1 MQQDQ
6 FGVVGRSAPRVDGYD
21 KVTGRAL
28 YTDDLNAYGQLYAGC
43 VHSRKPHATVEV
55 DTAAALAV
63 PGVVKVLVEGDFPK
77 PQSRYDWFYCTSH
90 PRYCGDV
97 LAVVVAETPAALA
110 DGIAAVRV
118 RYSELPAVFTVADA
132 LAPGAPQV
140 REEGVALGEDGVPDP
155 TRPGNVFLA
164 SHKPLRKGDLA
175 AGFAQANRIIERTYT
190 TPYVEHA
197 YLEPESVLVIPEP
210 PDVVLVRA
218 SSQQGHGPQEFVD
231 DALQIPMSRVR
242 AVSTTVGGSFG
253 SKFELVGLMCGR
265 AAVAMQA
272 TGRPVK
278 MTYSREDSILEST
291 KRHPFT
297 TTIRVGATAD
307 GTLTAYESAQVENA
321 GAYNNQAPWMNIRA
335 RVHSAGPYDIPNI
348 RTDTFAVY
356 TNNTVPGAFRGYSS
370 PQVIFANEM
379 AIDDLADELGI
390 SVVDLKRKN
399 LLRRGSITATGQ
411 QLVHETLLVQ
421 MMEDIIRDT
430 DYERK
435 CRDWAAETST
445 WRHGAGLVTAYRGA
459 ALGGEGVDAS
469 GAMMIG
475 MQDGS
480 FVLRPTLMEFGQ
492 GLNTVYAQIASEA
505 SGVALADI
513 RVEPVDTTIMADS
526 GLTVASRGTAQG
538 GHAVRKAG
546 EAIRAMIVESVRM
559 MLGARDDEQIEVRD
573 SVAWVAGQP
582 ERSVRVSDI
591 WTMRRYTGQ
600 QLSTYQWYAARPLV
614 NDNDTGQ
621 GEAFQ
626 TYAYGCC
633 VAEVSVNTTTGEVVV
648 DKVSAYHDVGHALN
662 PGLVRGQIYG
672 GVLMGMGFGL
682 YEEYRL
688 EKGVS
693 PDTNLDIYPIAT
705 SEDAP
710 LISIKLYESADPEG
724 TYGAKSIA
732 ENASEMIGAA
742 CALAVKHAIR
752 RPVSKVPVT
761 PEYVLELLSQ
771 GEEDAR

>member
-28 YTDDLNAYGQLYAGC
+28 YTDDLNAYGPLYAGC

-132 LAPGAPQV
+132 LAPDAPQV

-164 SHKPLRKGDLA
+164 SHKPLRKGDLE
-175 AGFAQANRIIERTYT
+175 AGFAAADHIMERTYDS
-190 TPYVEHA
+190 PYVEHA
-197 YLEPESVLVIPEP
+197 YIEPESVLVSPEGA
-210 PDVVLVRA
+210 DVVLVRA
-218 SSQQGHGPQEFVD
+218 SSQQGHGPQEFIA

-242 AVSTTVGGSFG
+242 AVSTVVGGSFG

-265 AAVAMQA
+265 AAVAMAA

-278 MTYSREDSILEST
+278 MTYSREDSLLEST

-297 TTIRVGATAD
+297 TTVRVGAKAD
-307 GTLTAYESAQVENA
+307 GTLTAYRSSQVENA

-390 SVVDLKRKN
+390 SVADLKRKN
-399 LLRRGSITATGQ
+399 LLGRGSITATGQ

-435 CRDWAAETST
+435 CRDWAGETGT

-469 GAMMIG
+469 GAIMIG

-492 GLNTVYAQIASEA
+492 GLNTVYAQIAAEA

-546 EAIRAMIVESVRM
+546 EAIRAMIVESARM
-559 MLGARDDEQIEVRD
+559 MLGAGPDDKIEVRD

-761 PEYVLELLSQ
+761 PEYVLELLTQ

>member
-1 MQQDQ
+1 MQQD
-6 FGVVGRSAPRVDGYD
+6 GYNVVGRSAPRVDGYD

-28 YTDDLNAYGQLYAGC
+28 YTDDLNAQGQLYAGC
-43 VHSRKPHATVEV
+43 VHSKKPHATVEV
-55 DTAAALAV
+55 DTTAALAV
-63 PGVVKVLVEGDFPK
+63 PGVVKVLVEADFPK
-77 PQSRYDWFYCTSH
+77 PQSRYDWYYCTAH
-90 PRYCGDV
+90 PRFCGDV
-97 LAVVVAETPAALA
+97 LAVVVAGTPAALA

-118 RYSELPAVFTVADA
+118 RYTELPAVFTVEDA
-132 LAPGAPQV
+132 LAPGAQQV
-140 REEGVALGEDGVPDP
+140 REEGVALGDDGTPDP

-164 SHKPLRKGDLA
+164 SYKPLRKGDID
-175 AGFAQANRIIERTYT
+175 AGFAQADCIMERTYR

-197 YLEPESVLVIPEP
+197 YIEPESVLVMPEGV
-210 PDVVLVRA
+210 DGVLVRA
-218 SSQQGHGPQEFVD
+218 STQQGHGPQEFVA

-242 AVSTTVGGSFG
+242 AVSTAVGGSFG

-297 TTIRVGATAD
+297 VSVRVGATAD
-307 GTLTAYESAQVENA
+307 GILTAYESAQVENA

-348 RTDTFAVY
+348 RTNTFAVY

-379 AIDDLADELGI
+379 AMDDLADELGI

-399 LLRRGSITATGQ
+399 LLRQGSITATGQ

-421 MMEDIIRDT
+421 MMEDILRDT
-430 DYERK
+430 QYERK
-435 CRDWAAETST
+435 CRDWAGETGV

-469 GAMMIG
+469 GAMMVG

-492 GLNTVYAQIASEA
+492 GLNTVYAQIAAEA

-538 GHAVRKAG
+538 GHAVRMAG
-546 EAIRAMIVESVRM
+546 EAIRAMIEESAAM
-559 MLGARDDEQIEVRD
+559 MLGAGPDDKIEVRD
-573 SVAWVAGQP
+573 SVAWVSGQP

-600 QLSTYQWYAARPLV
+600 QLSTYQWYAARPLI

-633 VAEVSVNTTTGEVVV
+633 VAEVAVNTHTGEVVV
-648 DKVSAYHDVGHALN
+648 EKVSAYHDVGHALN
-662 PGLVRGQIYG
+662 PALVRGQIYG

-693 PDTNLDIYPIAT
+693 PDANLDSYAIAT
-705 SEDAP
+705 AEDAP
-710 LISIKLYESADPEG
+710 LINIKLYESADPEG
-724 TYGAKSIA
+724 TYGAKSVA

-742 CALAVKHAIR
+742 CALAVKHAIK
-752 RPVSKVPVT
+752 RPVSKLPVS
-761 PEYVLELLSQ
+761 PEYVLELLAQ
-771 GEEDAR
+771 GEEGA

>member
-1 MQQDQ
+1 MQQDG
-6 FGVVGRSAPRVDGYD
+6 FHVVGTSAPRVDGYD

-28 YTDDLNAYGQLYAGC
+28 YTDDLNMSGQLYAGC
-43 VHSRKPHATVEV
+43 VHSKQPHATVVV
-55 DTAAALAV
+55 DTSAALAV
-63 PGVVKVLVEGDFPK
+63 PGVVKVLVEADFPK

-90 PRYCGDV
+90 PRFCGDV
-97 LAVVVAETPAALA
+97 LAVVVAETPAALEA
-110 DGIAAVRV
+110 GIAAVRV
-118 RYSELPAVFTVADA
+118 KYEKLPAVFTVADA
-132 LAPGAPQV
+132 LAPDAPQV
-140 REEGVALGEDGVPDP
+140 RAEGVALSDDGVPDP
-155 TRPGNVFLA
+155 TRPGNVFLG
-164 SHKPLRKGDLA
+164 SFKPLRKGDLE
-175 AGFAQANRIIERTYT
+175 AGFAAADHIMERTYDS
-190 TPYVEHA
+190 PYVEHA
-197 YLEPESVLVIPEP
+197 YLEPESVLVSPEGA
-210 PDVVLVRA
+210 DVVLVRA
-218 SSQQGHGPQEFVD
+218 SSQQGHGPQEFIA

-242 AVSTTVGGSFG
+242 AVSTVVGGSFG

-265 AAVAMQA
+265 AAVAMAA

-278 MTYSREDSILEST
+278 MTYTREDSLLEST

-297 TTIRVGATAD
+297 TTIRVGAKAD
-307 GTLTAYESAQVENA
+307 GTLTAYRSSQVENA

-390 SVVDLKRKN
+390 SVLDLKRRN

-411 QLVHETLLVQ
+411 QLVHETLLVD
-421 MMEDIIRDT
+421 MMEDIVRDT
-430 DYERK
+430 GYEEK
-435 CRDWAAETST
+435 TAAYATETGT
-445 WRHGAGLVTAYRGA
+445 WRHGIGLVTAYRGA

-492 GLNTVYAQIASEA
+492 GLNTVYAQIAAEA

-513 RVEPVDTTIMADS
+513 RVETVDTTIMADS
-526 GLTVASRGTAQG
+526 GLTVASRGTPQG
-538 GHAVRKAG
+538 GHAVRMAG
-546 EAIRAMIVESVRM
+546 EAIRAMIEESARM
-559 MLGARDDEQIEVRD
+559 MLGAGPDEAIEVRD
-573 SVAWVAGQP
+573 SVAWVAGSP

-662 PGLVRGQIYG
+662 PALVRGQIYG
-672 GVLMGMGFGL
+672 GILMGMGFGL

-688 EKGVS
+688 DQGVS
-693 PDTNLDIYPIAT
+693 PDTNLDAYPIAT
-705 SEDAP
+705 AKDAP
-710 LISIKLYESADPEG
+710 IVDIKLYECADPEG

-742 CALAVKHAIR
+742 CALAVKHAIK
-752 RPVSKVPVT
+752 RPVRRVPLT
-761 PEYVLELLSQ
+761 PEYVLELLAR
-771 GEEDAR
+771 GEGCA